1 MRKIVVSA
9 AILVFLFSGALAGV
23 VNIPASGDNDS
34 VQLTSREI
42 NFSFPDVS
50 TYESGDYEKIA
61 IDGCSHIYKASY
73 PSMPYKS
80 EVLTFPFGTKIESI
94 DVKVDNIQTMHIGK
108 KIIPAAEPVRADM
121 SNAKLIR
128 KEGEI

>member
-1 MRKIVVSA
+1 MTGKVAISLFIVMM
-9 AILVFLFSGALAGV
+9 FLAGNAV
-23 VNIPASGDNDS
+23 YVNGD
-34 VQLTSREI
+34 TESRHI
-42 NFSFPDVS
+42 SLNFSSP
-50 TYESGDYEKIA
+50 EIE
-61 IDGCSHIYKASY
+61 IDGKYASLTFKGTQNLSSPGY

-80 EVLTFPFGTKIESI
+80 EVLTFPFGTRIESI